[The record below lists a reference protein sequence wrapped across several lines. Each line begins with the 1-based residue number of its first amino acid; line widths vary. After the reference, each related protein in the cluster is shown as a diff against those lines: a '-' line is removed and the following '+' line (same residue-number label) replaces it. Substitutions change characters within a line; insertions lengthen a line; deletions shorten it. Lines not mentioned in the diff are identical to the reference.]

1 MNALYIIKW
10 FAKAFGVFVILPFAA
25 LYFMGVLS
33 SGFFSWGGLPYVV
46 IIAAVSIMFGV
57 IEYFRKPIR

>member
-1 MNALYIIKW
+1 MNTLYIIKW

-33 SGFFSWGGLPYVV
+33 TGFFSWGGLPYVV
-46 IIAAVSIMFGV
+46 IIVAVAIVFGV
-57 IEYFRKPIR
+57 IEYFKKPIR

>member
-33 SGFFSWGGLPYVV
+33 TGFFSWGGFPYVV
-46 IIAAVSIMFGV
+46 IIAAVSIMFGM
-57 IEYFRKPIR
+57 IECFKNPIR

>member
-10 FAKAFGVFVILPFAA
+10 LAKAFGVFVILPFAT

-33 SGFFSWGGLPYVV
+33 TGFFSWGGFPYVV
-46 IIAAVSIMFGV
+46 IIAAVAIVFGV
-57 IEYFRKPIR
+57 IECFKKPIR